1 MRTCVIE
8 AGQRWK
14 HFKGY
19 IYEIVCIA
27 ARESDQEPMV
37 VYREAAILGTIWTR
51 PLLEFLGWVHTT
63 DRDPGGPLVVT
74 FQERFKLIPVTS
86 THKDSQEKP

>member
-1 MRTCVIE
+1 MRTCVVQ

-27 ARESDQEPMV
+27 ARELDQQLMV
-37 VYREAAILGTIWTR
+37 VYREASGSGTIWTR
-51 PLLEFLGWVHTT
+51 PLLEFIGETHDTHRNPDGSLAVSFQKRFT
-63 DRDPGGPLVVT
+63 LVSEPSVRKV
-74 FQERFKLIPVTS
+74 EE
-86 THKDSQEKP
+86 SQA